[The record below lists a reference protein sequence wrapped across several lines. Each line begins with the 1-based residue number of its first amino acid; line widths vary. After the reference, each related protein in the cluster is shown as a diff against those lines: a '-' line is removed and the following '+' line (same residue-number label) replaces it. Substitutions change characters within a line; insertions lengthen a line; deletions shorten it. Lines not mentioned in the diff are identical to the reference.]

1 MRVAV
6 YPGTFNPIHYGHLA
20 VVRGLLEA
28 GFDCVYLV
36 VSAQNPFK
44 DPASALSAR
53 ERYEAAA
60 EELSHYPELNV
71 RADDIELGMEP
82 PSYTIRTLDA
92 LAAREPDNSFTLA
105 MGADNMPGF
114 LHWREWERILTDY
127 GIAVYPRGDVD
138 MAAVLQ
144 TFPEELRSRV
154 MLLDAPRVDI
164 SSTEIR
170 AAKSRYEIPALRPE

>member
-6 YPGTFNPIHYGHLA
+6 YPGTFNPIHHGHLA
-20 VVRGLLEA
+20 VVRGMLEA

-44 DPASALSAR
+44 DPASALTAR
-53 ERYEAAA
+53 ERYEAACEA
-60 EELSHYPELNV
+60 LSRYPELNV

-92 LAAREPDNSFTLA
+92 LAAREPGNSFTLA
-105 MGADNMPGF
+105 MGADNMAGF
-114 LHWREWERILTDY
+114 LHWREWERILTDF
-127 GIAVYPRGDVD
+127 GIAVYPRGEVD

-144 TFPEELRSRV
+144 NFPEALRGRV

-170 AAKSRYEIPALRPE
+170 EAKSRNEIPALRPE

>member
-6 YPGTFNPIHYGHLA
+6 YPGTFNPMHHGHLA
-20 VVRGLLEA
+20 VVRGLLDA

-53 ERYEAAA
+53 ERFEAA
-60 EELSHYPELNV
+60 EEVLAHFPELSV
-71 RADDIELGMEP
+71 KLDDIELGMEP

-105 MGADNMPGF
+105 MGADNMLGF
-114 LHWREWERILTDY
+114 LHWREWERILADY
-127 GIAVYPRGDVD
+127 GIAVYPRGEVD

-144 TFPEELRSRV
+144 TFPQALRGRV